1 MFIGFLLI
9 TAEICTAF
17 LNEMPFIDNG
27 MPFKDGARCFSCM
40 SRLYEA
46 VWPSLSHIYKRP
58 RNFTDDCN
66 DDRLAEGRVPA
77 VHCCRYVCRCNEA
90 PHMQGSTRPFVSW
103 YRWMQR
109 DSCRPYRKK
118 ELFKLGGDQVDEST
132 IDVCTCYADYCNGN
146 SSATLS
152 TLLISFMITL
162 TYILISI
169 Y

>member
-1 MFIGFLLI
+1 MKDVLIKGF
-9 TAEICTAF
+9 
-17 LNEMPFIDNG
+17 NETI
-27 MPFKDGARCFSCM
+27 
-40 SRLYEA
+40 
-46 VWPSLSHIYKRP
+46 
-58 RNFTDDCN
+58 
-66 DDRLAEGRVPA
+66 
-77 VHCCRYVCRCNEA
+77 
-90 PHMQGSTRPFVSW
+90 VSW

-162 TYILISI
+162 TYILLFL